1 MVMTLKDAAY
11 CLSEKS
17 NGCMNCRFNK
27 QEELDCRREALKMG
41 EEAINT
47 LIKYQG
53 EFKKIFNL
61 EEEE

>member
-11 CLSEKS
+11 CLSDKP
-17 NGCMNCRFNK
+17 NGCAGCKFEK
-27 QEELDCRREALKMG
+27 QSEIDCRGEALKMG

-53 EFKKIFNL
+53 DFRKMFNL
-61 EEEE
+61 EEEK